1 MTSYVSE
8 NTWFSFHSMMYKWSN
23 IDILSTTDIDYD
35 VGPINHTNPTAIHPN
50 DQPTEDQSSLSREFF
65 NKMSLGLQNA
75 FNHAIEE
82 SIEELSFNNNLFY
95 EGCWL

>member
-1 MTSYVSE
+1 M
-8 NTWFSFHSMMYKWSN
+8 
-23 IDILSTTDIDYD
+23 STTDIDYD
-35 VGPINHTNPTAIHPN
+35 VGHINHTNPTTMHPN
-50 DQPTEDQSSLSREFF
+50 DQPTEDQSSPSREFF